1 DGDRMGEL
9 IWCAQEDAKQ
19 PFTIQPMNFPIYSME
34 ELVFY
39 IEQNFYALDKSLINQ
54 NLARWIREELHMTEL
69 ADNLASSIRTQQSAY
84 ALALMILKSSGMYS
98 SQELAKLKSRFSNMD
113 GKTVIE
119 CRKMKA
125 DQYLADGKYIS
136 AVNEY
141 KQVLTAENMSKMTD
155 ELRAGLYH
163 NQGVAYARM
172 FLFPEACDCFWKAYQ
187 QNQSPESREAY
198 LYALNYT
205 QDGEVEDKSAEMNLD
220 FDTMREVFGKFQN
233 ASSDNGYL
241 EERLKVQEAMR
252 ASREMS
258 LAERR
263 ELLDAWK
270 QAYLESCMP

>member
-1 DGDRMGEL
+1 MGEL

-34 ELVFY
+34 ELCFY
-39 IEQNFYALDKSLINQ
+39 LEQNFYAIDKNMINQ
-54 NLARWIREELHMTEL
+54 NMARWIRDELHMGEL
-69 ADNLASSIRTQQSAY
+69 ADSLTTAIRTQASAY
-84 ALALMILKSSGMYS
+84 SLALMILKYSGLYNS
-98 SQELAKLKSRFSNMD
+98 LELNKLKTRFSNMD

-141 KQVLTAENMSKMTD
+141 KQVLTPENMDRMTD
-155 ELRAGLYH
+155 ELRANLYH

-187 QNQSPESREAY
+187 QNQSPASREAY

-205 QDGEVEDKSAEMNLD
+205 EDGEVEDKSVEMNLD
-220 FDTMREVFGKFQN
+220 FDTMREVFSKFQN

-241 EERLKVQEAMR
+241 EERLKVQNAMR
-252 ASREMS
+252 ATKDMS
-258 LAERR
+258 LTERR
-263 ELLDAWK
+263 ELLDEWK
-270 QAYLESCMP
+270 QAYIESCMP

>member
-1 DGDRMGEL
+1 MGEL
-9 IWCAQEDAKQ
+9 LWCAQEDAKQ

-39 IEQNFYALDKSLINQ
+39 IEQNFYAIDKSLINQ
-54 NLARWIREELHMTEL
+54 NLARWIRDELKLTEL
-69 ADNLASSIRTQQSAY
+69 GEGLMTGVRNGQSAY
-84 ALALMILKSSGMYS
+84 GMALTILKASGLYTTP
-98 SQELAKLKSRFSNMD
+98 ELNKLKSKFSNMD

-125 DQYLADGKYIS
+125 DEYLMDGKYIS

-141 KQVLTAENMSKMTD
+141 KQVLIPENMDKMTD

-172 FLFPEACDCFWKAYQ
+172 FLFPEACECFYKAYRE
-187 QNQSPESREAY
+187 NQSSVSREAY
-198 LYALNYT
+198 LYALNFT
-205 QDGEVEDKSAEMNLD
+205 EDGEVEDKSAEMNLD

-252 ASREMS
+252 ATKDMS

-270 QAYLESCMP
+270 QAYVESCMP

>member
-1 DGDRMGEL
+1 MGEL
-9 IWCAQEDAKQ
+9 LWCAQEDAKQ

-39 IEQNFYALDKSLINQ
+39 IEQNFYAIDKSLINQ
-54 NLARWIREELHMTEL
+54 NLARWIRDELKLVELGEGLMTGVR
-69 ADNLASSIRTQQSAY
+69 NGQSAY
-84 ALALMILKSSGMYS
+84 GMALSILKASGLYTTP
-98 SQELAKLKSRFSNMD
+98 ELNKLKSKFSNMD

-125 DQYLADGKYIS
+125 DQYLMDGKYIS

-141 KQVLTAENMSKMTD
+141 KQVLILENMDKMTD

-172 FLFPEACDCFWKAYQ
+172 FLFPEACECFYKAYQ
-187 QNQSPESREAY
+187 ENQSSASREAY
-198 LYALNYT
+198 LYALNFT
-205 QDGEVEDKSAEMNLD
+205 EDGEVEDKSAEMNLD

-252 ASREMS
+252 ATKDMS

-270 QAYLESCMP
+270 QAYVESCMP

>member
-1 DGDRMGEL
+1 MGEL

-39 IEQNFYALDKSLINQ
+39 IEQNFYALDKNLINQ
-54 NLARWIREELHMTEL
+54 NLARWIREELGKDEL
-69 ADNLASSIRTQQSAY
+69 ADELSQSIRTGQSAY
-84 ALALMILKSSGMYS
+84 ALALTILKQSGMYNN
-98 SQELAKLKSRFSNMD
+98 QELTVLKNRFSNMD

-125 DQYLADGKYIS
+125 DQYLKDGKYAM

-141 KQVLTAENMSKMTD
+141 RQIMSGDNMNRMTD
-155 ELRAGLYH
+155 ELRSTLYH

-172 FLFPEACDCFWKAYQ
+172 FLFPEACECFWKAYQ
-187 QNQSPESREAY
+187 QNHSQKSREAY

-205 QDGEVEDKSAEMNLD
+205 QDGEVEDKSVEMNLD

-233 ASSDNGYL
+233 ASSDNAYL
-241 EERLKVQEAMR
+241 EERLKVQDVIR
-252 ASREMS
+252 ASKDMS
-258 LAERR
+258 LTERR
-263 ELLDAWK
+263 ALLEQWK
-270 QAYLESCMP
+270 KSYLESCMP

>member
-1 DGDRMGEL
+1 MGEL
-9 IWCAQEDAKQ
+9 LWCAQEDAKQ

-34 ELVFY
+34 ELVYY
-39 IEQNFYALDKSLINQ
+39 IEQNFYAIDKSLINQ
-54 NLARWIREELHMTEL
+54 NLARWIRDELKLTEL
-69 ADNLASSIRTQQSAY
+69 GEGLMTGVRNGQSAY
-84 ALALMILKSSGMYS
+84 GMALSILKASGLYTTS
-98 SQELAKLKSRFSNMD
+98 ELNKLKSKFSNMD

-125 DQYLADGKYIS
+125 DQYLSDGKYIS

-141 KQVLTAENMSKMTD
+141 KQVLIPENMDKMTD

-172 FLFPEACDCFWKAYQ
+172 FLFPEACACFYQAYQ
-187 QNQSPESREAY
+187 ENQSSASREAY
-198 LYALNYT
+198 LYALNFT
-205 QDGEVEDKSAEMNLD
+205 EDGEVEDKSAEMNLD

-252 ASREMS
+252 ATKDMS
-258 LAERR
+258 LTERR

-270 QAYLESCMP
+270 QAYVESCMP

>member
-1 DGDRMGEL
+1 MGEL
-9 IWCAQEDAKQ
+9 LWCAQEDAKQ

-39 IEQNFYALDKSLINQ
+39 IEQNFYAIDKSLINQ
-54 NLARWIREELHMTEL
+54 NLARWIRDELKLTEL
-69 ADNLASSIRTQQSAY
+69 GEGLMTGVRNGQSAY
-84 ALALMILKSSGMYS
+84 GMALTILKASGLYTTP
-98 SQELAKLKSRFSNMD
+98 ELNKLKSKFSNMD

-125 DQYLADGKYIS
+125 DQYLMDGKYIS

-141 KQVLTAENMSKMTD
+141 KQVLIPENMDKMTD

-172 FLFPEACDCFWKAYQ
+172 FLFPEACECFYKAYQ
-187 QNQSPESREAY
+187 ENQSSASREAY
-198 LYALNYT
+198 LYALNFT
-205 QDGEVEDKSAEMNLD
+205 EDGEIEDKSAEMNLD

-252 ASREMS
+252 ATKDMS

-270 QAYLESCMP
+270 QAYVESCMP